1 MDNLDKVKEIFTDA
15 LGIGERKY
23 SITAESN
30 LLGSIPELDS
40 MGVVSVI
47 TALAEHFDITIN
59 DDEINAKTFE
69 TLGSLVSFVE
79 QKLAEWRGALE
90 IILPN
95 HFCWKQN
102 MGAFCLYY
110 ASHSFGDKI
119 NKSRHLYM
127 VQARSFAVMKFSACY
142 R

>member
-1 MDNLDKVKEIFTDA
+1 MDNLDKVRDILSDA

-59 DDEINAKTFE
+59 DDEISAKTFE

-79 QKLAEWRGALE
+79 QKLE
-90 IILPN
+90 
-95 HFCWKQN
+95 K
-102 MGAFCLYY
+102 
-110 ASHSFGDKI
+110 
-119 NKSRHLYM
+119 
-127 VQARSFAVMKFSACY
+127 
-142 R
+142 

>member
-1 MDNLDKVKEIFTDA
+1 MDNLDKVRDILSDA

-59 DDEINAKTFE
+59 DDEISAKTFE
-69 TLGSLVSFVE
+69 TLGSLASFVE
-79 QKLAEWRGALE
+79 QKLA
-90 IILPN
+90 
-95 HFCWKQN
+95 K
-102 MGAFCLYY
+102 
-110 ASHSFGDKI
+110 
-119 NKSRHLYM
+119 
-127 VQARSFAVMKFSACY
+127 
-142 R
+142 

>member
-1 MDNLDKVKEIFTDA
+1 MDNLDKVRDILSDA

-30 LLGSIPELDS
+30 LLVSIPELDS

-59 DDEINAKTFE
+59 DDEISAKTFE

-79 QKLAEWRGALE
+79 QKLA
-90 IILPN
+90 
-95 HFCWKQN
+95 K
-102 MGAFCLYY
+102 
-110 ASHSFGDKI
+110 
-119 NKSRHLYM
+119 
-127 VQARSFAVMKFSACY
+127 
-142 R
+142 

>member
-1 MDNLDKVKEIFTDA
+1 MDNLDKVRDILSDA
-15 LGIGERKY
+15 LGLGERKY

-59 DDEINAKTFE
+59 DDEISAKTFE

-79 QKLAEWRGALE
+79 QKLA
-90 IILPN
+90 
-95 HFCWKQN
+95 K
-102 MGAFCLYY
+102 
-110 ASHSFGDKI
+110 
-119 NKSRHLYM
+119 
-127 VQARSFAVMKFSACY
+127 
-142 R
+142 